1 MLLSKYV
8 VISDVFVY
16 ADEVV
21 LRGCSKSPL
30 NTRVSLVVPNEA
42 ASKINDTLSL
52 ANDRV
57 VLI

>member
-1 MLLSKYV
+1 MF
-8 VISDVFVY
+8 SDDFVNVDY
-16 ADEVV
+16 VV
-21 LRGCSKSPL
+21 LRDCSKTSI

-57 VLI
+57 VLL